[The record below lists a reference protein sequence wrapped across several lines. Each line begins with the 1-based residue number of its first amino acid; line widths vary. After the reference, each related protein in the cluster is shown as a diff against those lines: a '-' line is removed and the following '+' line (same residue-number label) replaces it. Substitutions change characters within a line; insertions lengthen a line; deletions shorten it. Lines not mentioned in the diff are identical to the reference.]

1 MYQIF
6 KRLKGSLDCSILIM
20 LCHNLTIS
28 IMCLH
33 EGDVHPMSPCI
44 AQIGVFGPKP
54 KKKRIALFCNLS
66 DCSNFLIPQIP
77 AK

>member
-1 MYQIF
+1 MRF
-6 KRLKGSLDCSILIM
+6 
-20 LCHNLTIS
+20 HNLTIF

-54 KKKRIALFCNLS
+54 KNNVSPYFVIYLTVQTF
-66 DCSNFLIPQIP
+66 
-77 AK
+77 